1 MAHTQTAEGIVFQVC
16 DGDAKEAGGQI
27 NALGCAVA
35 EGFDGLHELQ
45 LELEFPCLGEPLV
58 QFFCLVG
65 WQRIRSHLI
74 VFNSIAPR
82 PKPGHSGRVDGPK
95 GNLSAIPDA

>member
-1 MAHTQTAEGIVFQVC
+1 MAGRNRLLEVWGKPQLVNDAIPGLSHDREAEGIVFQVC

-65 WQRIRSHLI
+65 WQRL
-74 VFNSIAPR
+74 F
-82 PKPGHSGRVDGPK
+82 GYGP
-95 GNLSAIPDA
+95 